1 MGFQIHPIR
10 FTELPRNQEPENL
23 KSRSRLHSSYKWN
36 NTVEVNVW
44 VYKKQHDLSKG
55 LNFSVPLSLSNND
68 SYLLGDIL
76 FSACV
81 SSLRLLEQHCKL
93 RPTIIPVGKE
103 GFKPHHIKLHQCQGT
118 CGDSQPSQK
127 PCAPDSIQEISLD
140 VTDLTSGQRDTVTV
154 FNHTSCKCDCEVI
167 NKCKLDKGEMPDEK
181 NCRCIILQTEPVGEG
196 SDNKKGLCA

>member
-1 MGFQIHPIR
+1 M
-10 FTELPRNQEPENL
+10 
-23 KSRSRLHSSYKWN
+23 
-36 NTVEVNVW
+36 
-44 VYKKQHDLSKG
+44 
-55 LNFSVPLSLSNND
+55 
-68 SYLLGDIL
+68 
-76 FSACV
+76 

-93 RPTIIPVGKE
+93 RPTIVPVGKE

-154 FNHTSCKCDCEVI
+154 VNHTSCKCDCEVI